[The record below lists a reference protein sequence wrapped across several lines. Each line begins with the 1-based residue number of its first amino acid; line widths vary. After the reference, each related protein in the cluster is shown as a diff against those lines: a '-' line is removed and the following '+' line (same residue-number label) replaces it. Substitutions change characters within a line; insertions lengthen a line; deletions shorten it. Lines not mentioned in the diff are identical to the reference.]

1 MTIDQIISWVDMITS
16 SFSRFH
22 EIFSYRLSE
31 FFDGILNIVGPDTWI
46 GEFLELLFSDVFPNV
61 TLIEILLV
69 LLSLYLL
76 LGLCSNTLLIL
87 FLLQA
92 LDICIILCYN
102 MLSDYER
109 GVYYAFDWFA
119 F

>member
-61 TLIEILLV
+61 TLIEILFGTALFVLV
-69 LLSLYLL
+69 AWTLFKYFIDSLPVI
-76 LGLCSNTLLIL
+76 GS
-87 FLLQA
+87 
-92 LDICIILCYN
+92 
-102 MLSDYER
+102 
-109 GVYYAFDWFA
+109 
-119 F
+119 